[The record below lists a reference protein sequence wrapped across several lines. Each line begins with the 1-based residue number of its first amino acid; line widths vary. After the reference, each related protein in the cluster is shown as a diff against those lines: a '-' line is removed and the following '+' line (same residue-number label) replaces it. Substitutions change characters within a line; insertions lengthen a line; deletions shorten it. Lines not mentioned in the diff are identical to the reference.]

1 MSLAIGVDVGG
12 TKVAAGV
19 VDEHGQ
25 IIAKLKRS
33 TPAASPLLT
42 EQAIADVV
50 TELLAGHEVTAIGLG
65 AAGFVDAARATMLF
79 APNLAWRDEPLKQ
92 RVEERLGR
100 AVVVENDAN
109 ASAWAEARFGAARGY
124 RDVMLVAVGT
134 GIGAAIIIGG
144 ELYRGRWG
152 IAGEPGHVRVVPD
165 GRLCGCGNR
174 GCWEQYASGNAL
186 VAEAREF
193 ARRTPKGAMR
203 LLQLGGG
210 LPEGISGP
218 EITQAATEGD
228 PAALRCFQ
236 TVGGWLG
243 QGLADLAAV
252 LDPACFVIGGGVSEA
267 GELLLEPARTAF
279 ERALTGRG
287 HRPFAEIS
295 VAQLGENAGIVGAA
309 DLARSVFPA
318 RSIFPARRR
327 ALLTRLLPSS
337 LVPRPWGGS
346 VGTNAVQSAARP
358 LARGAPG
365 SRGPWDLDDGAVVA
379 VVRAPRAGV
388 VHAQHKNGEPG
399 HERGDRAE
407 RRQSRHRPARR
418 RGHHQ
423 VARPAEQR
431 HPGAL
436 GHRVQLGQRRRGR
449 RDEVLLLGRRPVRR
463 DAARHR
469 PPDPPRHLDHLG
481 VVGPQPPVPPGRPA
495 HPARLDALPVMPL
508 PVGLVFPVR
517 LVRPAVRSGRV
528 TSVLPVS
535 GMPPVLAVSRVPPG
549 IRVQAPSLRAAMLPV
564 APARVIRPVGTVGLR
579 RWLGEHVLAGR
590 PGHRLLL
597 GQRRIEP
604 GHKVAP
610 CRILVALSAL
620 GVIPVRHVSTAAY
633 RSLPSTIAAPGPVPG
648 G

>member
-1 MSLAIGVDVGG
+1 LSLAIGVDVGG

-19 VDEHGQ
+19 VDEDGR

-33 TPAASPLLT
+33 TPAASPPLT

-50 TELLAGHEVTAIGLG
+50 TELLDRRDVSAIGLG
-65 AAGFVDAARATMLF
+65 AAGFVDSARATMLF

-210 LPEGISGP
+210 VPEGISGP

-236 TVGGWLG
+236 TVGSWLG

-267 GELLLEPARTAF
+267 GELLLDPARTAF

-287 HRPFAEIS
+287 HRPFAEIR

-309 DLARSVFPA
+309 DLARVAVVS
-318 RSIFPARRR
+318 PARRRRPASPARLR
-327 ALLTRLLPSS
+327 ALLTRLPSS
-337 LVPRPWGGS
+337 LLRRPRGGS
-346 VGTNAVQSAARP
+346 VGTNTVQAA
-358 LARGAPG
+358 APFG
-365 SRGPWDLDDGAVVA
+365 SRGSVLLSPGVGGVFRLAGILELPRRRRRHPRRPDPPG
-379 VVRAPRAGV
+379 RARACAGREWRTRPRT
-388 VHAQHKNGEPG
+388 PRP
-399 HERGDRAE
+399 RGMPPIPTPT
-407 RRQSRHRPARR
+407 SRPRWPSSGSPARR
-418 RGHHQ
+418 T
-423 VARPAEQR
+423 RP
-431 HPGAL
+431 P
-436 GHRVQLGQRRRGR
+436 
-449 RDEVLLLGRRPVRR
+449 RRPW
-463 DAARHR
+463 
-469 PPDPPRHLDHLG
+469 
-481 VVGPQPPVPPGRPA
+481 PPGPA
-495 HPARLDALPVMPL
+495 WA
-508 PVGLVFPVR
+508 
-517 LVRPAVRSGRV
+517 
-528 TSVLPVS
+528 
-535 GMPPVLAVSRVPPG
+535 
-549 IRVQAPSLRAAMLPV
+549 
-564 APARVIRPVGTVGLR
+564 
-579 RWLGEHVLAGR
+579 
-590 PGHRLLL
+590 
-597 GQRRIEP
+597 
-604 GHKVAP
+604 
-610 CRILVALSAL
+610 
-620 GVIPVRHVSTAAY
+620 TAAGW
-633 RSLPSTIAAPGPVPG
+633 AG
-648 G
+648 